1 MPGAFHY
8 NLATTKKGAAFQG
21 PRDGLVYT
29 ASTTAPINPTPGD
42 MWFNSDSAALLIY
55 INDGTSS
62 QWVEIGN
69 NGVSNPV
76 GTIIPFA
83 GASSPSGFLLC
94 DGTSVSSSNYLA
106 LHSVISSTY
115 GGSAYTGAAGLSFN
129 LPDYRGR
136 VLIGAGTGTGL
147 TARTLGGTVGTETVT
162 LDSTQIPAHTHPNTV
177 SGGSTGTMSTNASHT
192 HNGFS
197 SPLLKYVGSGGNRTD
212 LAGGSAW
219 IGTDSSPVTVNSQS
233 TDHTHTFT
241 PSITNANNT
250 GGGGSHSNIQ
260 PSIGINYLIKT

>member
-1 MPGAFHY
+1 MPGAFNY
-8 NLATTKKGAAFQG
+8 NTATTKKGGAFQG
-21 PRDGLVYT
+21 PLSGLVYS
-29 ASTTAPINPTPGD
+29 ASTKAPINPTPGD
-42 MWFNSDSAALLIY
+42 MWFNTDSAALLIY

-69 NGVSNPV
+69 NGVANPV

-94 DGTSVSSSNYLA
+94 DGTSISSSNYLA
-106 LHSVISSTY
+106 LHSVISNTY

-147 TARTLGGTVGTETVT
+147 TARTLGGTVGTETHT
-162 LDSTQIPAHTHPNTV
+162 LASGNIPQLT
-177 SGGSTGTMSTNASHT
+177 TGTMSTNASHT
-192 HNGFS
+192 HSGFAH
-197 SPLLKYVGSGGNRTD
+197 PLLKYVGSGGNRVD

-219 IGTDSSPVTVNSQS
+219 IGTDSSPTTVNSQS
-233 TDHTHTFT
+233 TDHTHTVGT
-241 PSITNANNT
+241 ASPAAV
-250 GGGGSHSNIQ
+250 SNLQ

>member
-8 NLATTKKGAAFQG
+8 NLATTKKGVAFQG

-106 LHSVISSTY
+106 LHSVISNTY

-162 LDSTQIPAHTHPNTV
+162 LDSTQIPAHSHPNTV
-177 SGGSTGTMSTNASHT
+177 SGGNTGTMNSNASHT
-192 HNGFS
+192 HAATKPIYIYDPGVS
-197 SPLLKYVGSGGNRTD
+197 SGGLTASTYVRGND
-212 LAGGSAW
+212 SAG
-219 IGTDSSPVTVNSQS
+219 INPVTATNI
-233 TDHTHTFT
+233 DHTHTFT

>member
-8 NLATTKKGAAFQG
+8 NPATTKKGVAFQG
-21 PRDGLVYT
+21 PSSGLVYS

-106 LHSVISSTY
+106 LHSVISNTY

-147 TARTLGGTVGTETVT
+147 TARTLGGTVGTETHT
-162 LDSTQIPAHTHPNTV
+162 LASGNIPQMT
-177 SGGSTGTMSTNASHT
+177 SGSMSANASHT
-192 HNGFS
+192 HDMRMRADNSIVSGNYVLALSGTATTFNNTSTGGTNGGGAG
-197 SPLLKYVGSGGNRTD
+197 VGDGKSVATN
-212 LAGGSAW
+212 
-219 IGTDSSPVTVNSQS
+219 
-233 TDHTHTFT
+233 TDHTHTVGT
-241 PSITNANNT
+241 ASPTAI
-250 GGGGSHSNIQ
+250 SNLQ